1 MRTYSELLKLQ
12 TFEGR
17 FNYLS
22 LGGIVGDETFGFER
36 YFNQKLYSS
45 EEWRQVRRFV
55 IVRDDGCDLGIP
67 DLGIKGHIYVHH
79 MNPISL
85 DDIESHNP
93 DIFDPEYLI
102 TVSLATHNAIHY
114 GDANYLKTIEFIERK
129 PGDTCLWR

>member
-1 MRTYSELLKLQ
+1 MRTYSELLKLS
-12 TFEGR
+12 TFEDR

-36 YFNQKLYSS
+36 YLNQKLYSS
-45 EEWRQVRRFV
+45 EEWKQVRHFV
-55 IVRDDGCDLGIP
+55 IVRDGGCDLGIL
-67 DLGIKGHIYVHH
+67 DLDIKGYVYVHH

-85 DDIESHNP
+85 DDIENHNP

-114 GDANYLKTIEFIERK
+114 GDANYLKTIELIERK